1 MRTRL
6 TQTFVAL
13 AAAALFST
21 AAYAGCG
28 ACGPNAGK
36 NHKHAKGH
44 QAHAEIGKAAPTF
57 SLKDTEGNTHDL
69 AKLTAD
75 GKIVVLEWFSPD
87 CPFIKKHYEK
97 STTMNDLAAKYA
109 DKNVVWLSIDSSHYV
124 TAEKTAKVVEKWN
137 IKHPVLLDAS
147 GEVGRTYEAK
157 TTPHMYVIDS
167 EGTLVYAGAIDN
179 SKNTKAPD
187 TSDPDY
193 VNYVDQALTE
203 LLAGNDVSVTETKS
217 YGCSV
222 KYGKKSASACKKCT
236 DGKKCSKCKA

>member
-1 MRTRL
+1 MQTRL

-28 ACGPNAGK
+28 ACATGK
-36 NHKHAKGH
+36 DHKHAKGH
-44 QAHAEIGKAAPTF
+44 QAHAEIGKPAPTF
-57 SLKDTEGNTHDL
+57 ALKDAEGNTHDL

-75 GKIVVLEWFSPD
+75 GKIVVLEWFNPD

-109 DKNVVWLSIDSSHYV
+109 DKDVVWLSIDSSHYV
-124 TAEKTAKVVEKWN
+124 TAEKTAKVVKKWN

-147 GEVGRTYEAK
+147 GEVGHTYEAK
-157 TTPHMYVIDS
+157 TTPHMYVIDAK
-167 EGTLVYAGAIDN
+167 GTLVYAGAIDN

-187 TSDPDY
+187 TSDADY

-203 LLAGNDVSVTETKS
+203 LLAGKDVTVTETKA

-222 KYGKKSASACKKCT
+222 KYGKKSASADKDCDSEKKC
-236 DGKKCSKCKA
+236 GKCTA